1 MTKQPT
7 HAFEDQSLLDA
18 LAFTEHGEEMT
29 DKELEALAGDERFAD
44 ALAEVMRIK
53 SVVQRSA
60 HSAPDTQQEWQK
72 FTQRMHQPQAELAQ
86 SAAAHRHHARM
97 RRLWLWSVVSA
108 AAVILLIF
116 LLNRWLQPAQQLK
129 PGQVVLTAE
138 ESQPAVT
145 LEDADGNTIAMDDPQ
160 ALAQVGS
167 VVRGDSINFTAYA
180 TETPQELKI
189 IIPRTKTFRLV
200 LSDGSEVMLNTG
212 SKLSYPSRFT
222 GRERRVVLDGE
233 AYFRVKH
240 DAHHPFIVE
249 TAGIETT
256 VLGTEFNVK
265 AYEGSSTHVTLVRG
279 RVAAKSRKSGFHDIL
294 EPGQDIC
301 LADDGS
307 FVKKAVD
314 PDKYKYWDEGLFY
327 FDDEPLNDIA
337 QDLGRWYNM
346 NVVFQ
351 NERFR
356 NTRLH
361 FMTYRDEGVDSA
373 IKLLNSMGTF
383 HVWRESNTIYIK

>member
-1 MTKQPT
+1 MT
-7 HAFEDQSLLDA
+7 L
-18 LAFTEHGEEMT
+18 
-29 DKELEALAGDERFAD
+29 
-44 ALAEVMRIK
+44 
-53 SVVQRSA
+53 
-60 HSAPDTQQEWQK
+60 
-72 FTQRMHQPQAELAQ
+72 
-86 SAAAHRHHARM
+86 
-97 RRLWLWSVVSA
+97 
-108 AAVILLIF
+108 
-116 LLNRWLQPAQQLK
+116 
-129 PGQVVLTAE
+129 
-138 ESQPAVT
+138 
-145 LEDADGNTIAMDDPQ
+145 
-160 ALAQVGS
+160 
-167 VVRGDSINFTAYA
+167 TAYA

-189 IIPRTKTFRLV
+189 SIPRTKTFRLV

-361 FMTYRDEGVDSA
+361 FMSYRDEGVDSA